1 MVFFSFLLII
11 LSTGN
16 RLTPLIIRNRSEKIN
31 IKFRNLYLNCD
42 HNETVALSL
51 AVGEWRRIKKN
62 LLTEGW
68 ELHESSDDQVNMVLK
83 RSELCQVCKK
93 QEFIGIYQDSIGV
106 FAGRPENPG
115 PLKEV
120 IQVKVWNL
128 PETEVKDLQSGIIC
142 YNEKEKLLILEGYQN

>member
-1 MVFFSFLLII
+1 M
-11 LSTGN
+11 
-16 RLTPLIIRNRSEKIN
+16 
-31 IKFRNLYLNCD
+31 
-42 HNETVALSL
+42 
-51 AVGEWRRIKKN
+51 
-62 LLTEGW
+62 
-68 ELHESSDDQVNMVLK
+68 HESSDDQVNMVLK